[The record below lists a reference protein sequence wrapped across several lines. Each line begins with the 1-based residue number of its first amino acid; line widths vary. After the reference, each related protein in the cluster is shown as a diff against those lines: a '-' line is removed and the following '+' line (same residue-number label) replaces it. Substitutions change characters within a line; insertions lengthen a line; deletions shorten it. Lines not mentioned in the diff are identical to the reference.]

1 MEQKRFISKI
11 SRIAQGYTMKALRGL
26 DMNLSELHA
35 LRSITWLPGQS
46 QTELSERLSVDKAAI
61 ARTITRLE
69 KKGYICRQEDEKDR
83 RINRL
88 YPLEKASQVKE
99 ESISVENDFYDWLFE
114 VLEPAERPGPAHRA
128 GQGGAPR
135 WLHPRPRPGRN
146 ERINHPQKEERGLA
160 PSRPS

>member
-69 KKGYICRQEDEKDR
+69 KKGYIRRQEDEKDR

-114 VLEPAERPGPAHRA
+114 VLEPAERQKFLETLDLLTERA
-128 GQGGAPR
+128 
-135 WLHPRPRPGRN
+135 
-146 ERINHPQKEERGLA
+146 KEERRAGFIHALGRA
-160 PSRPS
+160 EDNS

>member
-69 KKGYICRQEDEKDR
+69 RKGYICRQEDEKDR

-114 VLEPAERPGPAHRA
+114 VLEPAERQKFLETLDLLTERA
-128 GQGGAPR
+128 
-135 WLHPRPRPGRN
+135 
-146 ERINHPQKEERGLA
+146 KEERRAGFIHALGQA
-160 PSRPS
+160 ETKE